1 MIAVYGVGKD
11 YDGTLFSNTQ
21 SILRNLAELNRD
33 LQNIINKHFRD
44 SISKASRIATRLLL
58 QYHHVS
64 YKDPE
69 SYWGV
74 TYMLLVCRPHDK
86 TPNNVCFTYAH
97 RTVQDSDDAW
107 IITISPCGIIDTI
120 MCQLCTINP

>member
-1 MIAVYGVGKD
+1 MMIAVYGVGKD

-64 YKDPE
+64 FKAHERYPLAH
-69 SYWGV
+69 
-74 TYMLLVCRPHDK
+74 TLLVRRPHNE
-86 TPNNVCFTYAH
+86 TPNNVCFTHAY
-97 RTVQDSDDAW
+97 
-107 IITISPCGIIDTI
+107 
-120 MCQLCTINP
+120 

>member
-1 MIAVYGVGKD
+1 MTAVYGVGKD

-64 YKDPE
+64 FKTHE
-69 SYWGV
+69 RNTV
-74 TYMLLVCRPHDK
+74 THRLSVRRPHNK
-86 TPNNVCFTYAH
+86 TPDNVCFTYAY
-97 RTVQDSDDAW
+97 
-107 IITISPCGIIDTI
+107 
-120 MCQLCTINP
+120 

>member
-33 LQNIINKHFRD
+33 LMNIINKHFRD
-44 SISKASRIATRLLL
+44 SISKASRIATRLVL

-64 YKDPE
+64 HKNISFGQFRLP
-69 SYWGV
+69 
-74 TYMLLVCRPHDK
+74 LLSVLSSQ
-86 TPNNVCFTYAH
+86 
-97 RTVQDSDDAW
+97 QDHKLCVLYTCTSN
-107 IITISPCGIIDTI
+107 SPRHE
-120 MCQLCTINP
+120 